1 MKIEKLQFTTILGLD
16 ILFQHF
22 LCVDISILYIY
33 IFHIYI
39 CILYNIIHIHI
50 ICRLDCIISN
60 QQLFVAEI
68 GTSQLLG
75 IRQLVEQAQGSPAKL
90 KRRANTHEESASP
103 RVSGVWWKNLYPIGS
118 MYAIYGNIYHQY
130 TSIYPSHVSIYT
142 IYGSYGYG

>member
-103 RVSGVWWKNLYPIGS
+103 RVSGV
-118 MYAIYGNIYHQY
+118 
-130 TSIYPSHVSIYT
+130 
-142 IYGSYGYG
+142 